1 LDGYT
6 HGQGTRTY
14 WDGEKF
20 VGELHFGNH
29 GKGFYYDKDGKL
41 IGLFENGEQVWALLY
56 RGSRNGEI
64 GWYEEEWE
72 GVESSVNK
80 DYGKYEGGIKD
91 GKRDGIGTYTW
102 SDGSKYA
109 GSWLEGKMWNGT
121 EYDRDGNITGKVVNN
136 QFIKQ

>member
-1 LDGYT
+1 MYGLYIEK
-6 HGQGTRTY
+6 
-14 WDGEKF
+14 WDG
-20 VGELHFGNH
+20 V
-29 GKGFYYDKDGKL
+29 
-41 IGLFENGEQVWALLY
+41 ENTKNE
-56 RGSRNGEI
+56 
-64 GWYEEEWE
+64 
-72 GVESSVNK
+72 
-80 DYGKYEGGIKD
+80 DYGKYVGGIKD